1 MRITLSRALLFLF
14 IAILMIVSI
23 CSPVFAQK
31 AVDKASKSVVM
42 IAWKLPN
49 TEAWRDALRDPFTG
63 DFNESDLYVH
73 MGTGFLVGVDDAEE
87 FRYVVTN
94 FHVIN
99 RNRALDWPNPFR
111 VRNVEEIGLYLVRAR
126 DDYVPLTVYDSLM
139 TSDIS
144 VLEID
149 PRHRLF
155 GYEVL
160 EFGHTGM
167 VQRGEEVYAI
177 GFPGIAEVLSDLNT
191 AHYSDS
197 TITKGI
203 VSRITSS
210 EGVPVFQTDT
220 AISGGNSGGPLVNR
234 DGVVIGIAS
243 GGIVRLTGDA
253 VIPTEI
259 NYAVQ
264 IDVLTDFLRS
274 RGIPYIEAG
283 AGSPVVDQAAEEPP
297 APEPEPIIEPEPQP
311 EPIIETPTLPVEESG
326 FPIMYVAIGA
336 AALIIVVVLIV
347 LLSKGNKAA
356 PAKSSAAP
364 PPMQAPPTQ
373 RTSTA
378 PATQASAKT
387 AAAPAA
393 PVTKAKPVGP
403 RASVKGV
410 SGYFAGQKI
419 ELVQGQLVIGRDPKL
434 AQLVY
439 PQSFEEI
446 SRKHVTISYDENAQR
461 FSLEDSSSNGTF
473 LPSNQRLETG
483 KPHYLNKGDRFYI
496 SDSKELFELN
506 LE

>member
-1 MRITLSRALLFLF
+1 MRITLTRSLILLA
-14 IAILMIVSI
+14 IAILMIISV
-23 CSPVFAQK
+23 CSPAFAQE
-31 AVDKASKSVVM
+31 AVDRASKSVVM

-49 TEAWRDALRDPFTG
+49 TEAWRDALRDPITG
-63 DFNESDLYVH
+63 DFDESDLYVH
-73 MGTGFLVGVDDAEE
+73 MGSGFLVGVDDTAE

-126 DDYVPLTVYDSLM
+126 DDYVPIAVYDSLM

-177 GFPGIAEVLSDLNT
+177 GYPGIAEVLSDLNT

-243 GGIVRLTGDA
+243 GGIVRITGDA
-253 VIPTEI
+253 VIPSEI

-283 AGSPVVDQAAEEPP
+283 AGAPVVDQTAEEPP
-297 APEPEPIIEPEPQP
+297 VPEPEPITEPEPQP
-311 EPIIETPTLPVEESG
+311 EPVVETTTPPVEESG

-336 AALIIVVVLIV
+336 AALIIVIVLII
-347 LLSKGNKAA
+347 LLSRGNKPA
-356 PAKSSAAP
+356 PARASVGS

-373 RTSTA
+373 RASTS
-378 PATQASAKT
+378 PVTQASVKT
-387 AAAPAA
+387 AAA

-403 RASVKGV
+403 RASVKGI
-410 SGYFAGQKI
+410 SGHFAGQKI
-419 ELVQGQLVIGRDPKL
+419 ELIQGQLIIGRDPKL

-439 PQSFEEI
+439 PQSFEEV

-483 KPHYLNKGDRFYI
+483 KTHYLNTGDRFYI
-496 SDSKELFELN
+496 SDSKELFELT